1 MKFFPKEVDVQNE
14 IDKNLTFLLIQGA
27 VIQLSPNNV
36 GSYYAVVDL
45 YGQCSEI
52 SLDESA
58 EPQKSESI
66 VIPISEKSD
75 SKKCN
80 TSGVLNKNCC
90 EYLNLCQRFKASLV
104 LPSNF
109 FASPPE
115 VLCYCVSC
123 CKVSHKFVCIT

>member
-1 MKFFPKEVDVQNE
+1 M
-14 IDKNLTFLLIQGA
+14 T
-27 VIQLSPNNV
+27 PNNS

-45 YGQCSEI
+45 YGQCSEV

-58 EPQKSESI
+58 EPKKSESI

-75 SKKCN
+75 SIVIPISEKSDSKKSN
-80 TSGVLNKNCC
+80 SSGNANKNCC

-109 FASPPE
+109 FANPPE

-123 CKVSHKFVCIT
+123 CKVRNFELLFNCGVLETS